1 MIDYEWSGPRPLLAE
16 HGVYTAAQ
24 LSPLLAEH
32 GVRLSETQVWR
43 LFTGKP
49 ERLNLHTLMV
59 LCEIL
64 GCTPNDLIRRAE
76 PAASALRE
84 RRSVA
89 ALVLASSCRRRRGS
103 RRPGDAR
110 AADASRRDLLAVRAR
125 TAVPSS
131 LRPAAA
137 V

>member
-1 MIDYEWSGPRPLLAE
+1 MIDYEWRLRPLLAE
-16 HGVYTAAQ
+16 HGVFTAAQ
-24 LSPLLAEH
+24 LGPLLAEH

-76 PAASALRE
+76 PAASAVRE

-89 ALVLASSCRRRRGS
+89 GAGVGELVPKKARIAPAGRRSG
-103 RRPGDAR
+103 G
-110 AADASRRDLLAVRAR
+110 
-125 TAVPSS
+125 
-131 LRPAAA
+131 
-137 V
+137 

>member
-1 MIDYEWSGPRPLLAE
+1 MIDYEWRLRPLLAE

-24 LSPLLAEH
+24 LSPLLVEH

-76 PAASALRE
+76 PAAQALRE

-89 ALVLASSCRRRRGS
+89 GAGVGDLV
-103 RRPGDAR
+103 PKKAR
-110 AADASRRDLLAVRAR
+110 IGRRDRR
-125 TAVPSS
+125 S
-131 LRPAAA
+131 
-137 V
+137 

>member
-1 MIDYEWSGPRPLLAE
+1 MIDYEWRLRPLLAE

-24 LSPLLAEH
+24 LGPLLSEH

-43 LFTGKP
+43 LLTGKP

-76 PAASALRE
+76 PDAPALRE

-89 ALVLASSCRRRRGS
+89 SAGVGDLVPKKARIAPTRRRSDR
-103 RRPGDAR
+103 
-110 AADASRRDLLAVRAR
+110 
-125 TAVPSS
+125 
-131 LRPAAA
+131 
-137 V
+137 